1 MTTTDQEQLRLPD
14 EAEIERAKEAFQW
27 AIEAVTSVTWRI
39 YEIADLAKEKTV
51 EEIRQAPIQS
61 SPNFEDIGRLFSWLE
76 DARMDIEEI
85 TDAVRKATKQLRDI
99 DYVRE
104 IRSREN
110 GQR

>member
-1 MTTTDQEQLRLPD
+1 MTTTDQEQLRLPTD
-14 EAEIERAKEAFQW
+14 AEIEEAKRAFQV

-39 YEIADLAKEKTV
+39 YQISSIATEKTV
-51 EEIRQAPIQS
+51 EEIHKAPIQS
-61 SPNFEDIGRLFSWLE
+61 SPTFADIGRLFSWLE

-85 TDAVRKATKQLRDI
+85 TDSVRKAAKQLHDI